1 MKLLKPWEER
11 EKEAHELGTLVHLI
25 NLDPSYASSDV
36 EDIISSAFKLKA
48 DAKIVLNVP
57 SFDSSYGQALVI
69 FNSKA
74 DADFV
79 RNELNK
85 NCLIV
90 EGSKNMT
97 LAFLESRPLI
107 ARKSSLNEPS
117 IASNFPGHLIIDKLS
132 KIKSDKRKALSTSH
146 CSQANTIEHEM
157 AMQWRFLQSKNDLCW
172 KTLHE

>member
-1 MKLLKPWEER
+1 MGGKR
-11 EKEAHELGTLVHLI
+11 KEAHELGTLVHLI

-90 EGSKNMT
+90 EG
-97 LAFLESRPLI
+97 RPLI
-107 ARKSSLNEPS
+107 ARKSSLNEPG

-172 KTLHE
+172 KTLHEVLALSMRERVLE